1 MTSSA
6 GEDGK
11 SSLQSQSP
19 DESGDADTVEM
30 AEHGDP
36 VSKVGGTA
44 QSGNGQIKS
53 ASNSKDPTRPRRK
66 KARRACFACQRA
78 HLTCGD
84 ERPCQRCIKR
94 GLQDACHDG
103 VRKKAKYLH
112 DAPTE
117 ALMPGM
123 GLRGAVGNQMHY
135 LASLGGGQQLSPD
148 AGFQAQSANDV
159 YGQQQPITT
168 AFASYPTS
176 GPHTQMGPPLTDGMM
191 APQPYSNQQS
201 PITPQFGQGPAHQP
215 SSMQSM
221 ASALQSNPQP
231 NPSMMPTSYGGN
243 VFDVTDPMQYNFDPS
258 SFNFGNHYGALEFG
272 MLGHMSSGAAETPPT
287 ESSTAPMSQQNSTSY
302 TTPGTISSAGFVGS
316 PSNAQSYFYPQDQG
330 LAEWQNSTPSALKY
344 EQGGHSQ
351 DAASIG
357 TIKYEP
363 PHAYP
368 IGAGSSNFTSPSDT
382 SSSQGMVTGY
392 DDSPSAPNPITYQA
406 TNPRHNMQDR
416 AAQQRPQPSR
426 MTTPNQPAPVLS
438 VHRARDS
445 SSVYESVK
453 QPYPYTTGFHVLT
466 AFLQR
471 RFSPQ
476 KTLRIAKALASIR
489 PSFISCTNTLNRDD
503 LIFMEKCFQRT
514 LMEYEEFINAYGT
527 PTLVCRRT
535 GEIAAVGTEFTYLT
549 GWKKDVL
556 LGKEPNLNI
565 NTGGDS
571 GQSST
576 VASSRG
582 GFNTPRKLGAPKP
595 DYDGSRPQPVF
606 LAELLDDDSTI
617 AFYEDFARLAF
628 GDSRGSVTTRGKLL
642 KYRTNPDMDA
652 EVGSRLKHK
661 RPANH
666 NGKHHTTSGSRVN
679 QLGEESGKVE
689 CTYCWTVKRDVFDIP
704 MLIVM
709 NPSLTL
715 LVVSS
720 MYMMPDDSGRCIYG
734 TAS

>member
-1 MTSSA
+1 MCSA
-6 GEDGK
+6 
-11 SSLQSQSP
+11 
-19 DESGDADTVEM
+19 
-30 AEHGDP
+30 
-36 VSKVGGTA
+36 
-44 QSGNGQIKS
+44 
-53 ASNSKDPTRPRRK
+53 
-66 KARRACFACQRA
+66 
-78 HLTCGD
+78 GD

-94 GLQDACHDG
+94 GLQEACHDG

-112 DAPTE
+112 DAPAD

-123 GLRGAVGNQMHY
+123 GLRSAVGNQMHY

-148 AGFQAQSANDV
+148 ASFQGPSTNDV
-159 YGQQQPITT
+159 YAQQQPMPT
-168 AFASYPTS
+168 AFASYPMS

-191 APQPYSNQQS
+191 GPQAYSNQQS
-201 PITPQFGQGPAHQP
+201 PITPHFVQGPGPHP
-215 SSMQSM
+215 SPMRGM
-221 ASALQSNPQP
+221 TTALQSNPQP
-231 NPSMMPTSYGGN
+231 NPSMMQTSFGGN
-243 VFDVTDPMQYNFDPS
+243 VFDVNDPMQYNFDPS

-302 TTPGTISSAGFVGS
+302 TTPGTISSAGFGGS

-330 LAEWQNSTPSALKY
+330 LAEWQNNTQSGLKPTQY
-344 EQGGHSQ
+344 DQGSRNP
-351 DAASIG
+351 DAASIA
-357 TIKYEP
+357 TIKHEA
-363 PHAYP
+363 PHAYS

-382 SSSQGMVTGY
+382 SSSQGMVTGF
-392 DDSPSAPNPITYQA
+392 DDSPSASNPNLYQA

-416 AAQQRPQPSR
+416 AAQQRPQPVKL
-426 MTTPNQPAPVLS
+426 TTPTHPTPAMS
-438 VHRARDS
+438 VHRARDP

-453 QPYPYTTGFHVLT
+453 QPYPYTDGFHVLT

-489 PSFISCTNTLNRDD
+489 PSFISCTKTLNRDD

-514 LMEYEEFINAYGT
+514 LMEYEDFINAYGT

-535 GEIAAVGTEFTYLT
+535 GEIAAVGKEFTYLT
-549 GWKKDVL
+549 GWKKEVL
-556 LGKEPNLNI
+556 LGKEPNLNT

-571 GQSST
+571 AQSST
-576 VASSRG
+576 TGLSRG
-582 GFNTPRKLGAPKP
+582 GYNTPRKPEAPKP
-595 DYDGSRPQPVF
+595 EYDGSRPQPVF

-642 KYRTNPDMDA
+642 KYRPNADMDT

-661 RPANH
+661 RQLTR
-666 NGKHHTTSGSRVN
+666 NGKPSASGDSGVN
-679 QLGEESGKVE
+679 QLGEEDGKVE

-709 NPSLTL
+709 NVSCPNPWCGVH
-715 LVVSS
+715 LVVVRSCPALTDVIGSS
-720 MYMMPDDSGRCIYG
+720 SRVFD
-734 TAS
+734 A

>member
-1 MTSSA
+1 MTEDA

-11 SSLQSQSP
+11 SSRQSQSP
-19 DESGDADTVEM
+19 DGSGDPDVAEM

-36 VSKVGGTA
+36 ISKAARHA
-44 QSGNGQIKS
+44 QSGNAHPKS
-53 ASNSKDPTRPRRK
+53 ASNSKDPMRPRRK

-112 DAPTE
+112 DAPTD

-123 GLRGAVGNQMHY
+123 GLGGAVGKPMHY
-135 LASLGGGQQLSPD
+135 IPNLGGGQQLSPD
-148 AGFQAQSANDV
+148 TGYHSQSANDV
-159 YGQQQPITT
+159 YVQQQSMPTS
-168 AFASYPTS
+168 FATYPTS
-176 GPHTQMGPPLTDGMM
+176 GVSSQMGPPLTDNIMGHQ
-191 APQPYSNQQS
+191 AYNNQQS
-201 PITPQFGQGPAHQP
+201 PIASHFGQGASHQP
-215 SSMQSM
+215 SPMQSM
-221 ASALQSNPQP
+221 ASALQSTAQP
-231 NPSMMPTSYGGN
+231 NPNMMQASFGDN
-243 VFDVTDPMQYNFDPS
+243 VFDMSDPMQYNFDPS

-287 ESSTAPMSQQNSTSY
+287 ESSAAQMSQTNSASY

-316 PSNAQSYFYPQDQG
+316 PTNAQSYFYPQDQG
-330 LAEWQNSTPSALKY
+330 LADWQNSTQSGVKPTPFD
-344 EQGGHSQ
+344 QGARDQG
-351 DAASIG
+351 AASSIG
-357 TIKYEP
+357 TMKHDA
-363 PHAYP
+363 PHAYS
-368 IGAGSSNFTSPSDT
+368 IGATSSNFTSPSDT
-382 SSSQGMVTGY
+382 SSTQGMVTTAF
-392 DDSPSAPNPITYQA
+392 DESPSATYQA
-406 TNPRHNMQDR
+406 TNPRHSMQDR

-426 MTTPNQPAPVLS
+426 MTTPSQAAPVLS
-438 VHRARDS
+438 VHRARDP
-445 SSVYESVK
+445 SSVYENVK
-453 QPYPYTTGFHVLT
+453 QPYSYTTGFHILT

-489 PSFISCTNTLNRDD
+489 PSFISCTKTLNRDD
-503 LIFMEKCFQRT
+503 LIFMEKCLQRT
-514 LMEYEEFINAYGT
+514 LLEYEDFINAYGT

-535 GEIAAVGTEFTYLT
+535 GEVVAVGKEFTYLT
-549 GWKKDVL
+549 GWRKDVL

-565 NTGGDS
+565 NVGGDS
-571 GQSST
+571 SQSST
-576 VASSRG
+576 AGSSRG
-582 GFNTPRKLGAPKP
+582 GHNTPRKPEPSKP

-642 KYRTNPDMDA
+642 KYRTNTDVGTD
-652 EVGSRLKHK
+652 VGSHLKHK
-661 RPANH
+661 RQVTRQ
-666 NGKHHTTSGSRVN
+666 GKHIFTDNSGVN
-679 QLGEESGKVE
+679 RIGEEDGKVE

-709 NPSLTL
+709 NFLP
-715 LVVSS
+715 
-720 MYMMPDDSGRCIYG
+720 CI
-734 TAS
+734 

>member
-1 MTSSA
+1 MISDA

-19 DESGDADTVEM
+19 DESGDADTAEM
-30 AEHGDP
+30 AEHGDT
-36 VSKVGGTA
+36 VSKVGGNA
-44 QSGNGQIKS
+44 PSGNGQTKS
-53 ASNSKDPTRPRRK
+53 AANSKDPTRPRRK

-148 AGFQAQSANDV
+148 AGFQGQTANDV
-159 YGQQQPITT
+159 YVQQQPMTA
-168 AFASYPTS
+168 AFASYPT
-176 GPHTQMGPPLTDGMM
+176 GGQHTQMGPPLTDSMM
-191 APQPYSNQQS
+191 APQSYSNQQS

-215 SSMQSM
+215 SPMQSM

-231 NPSMMPTSYGGN
+231 NPSMMQTSYGGN

-316 PSNAQSYFYPQDQG
+316 PTNAQSYFYPQDQG
-330 LAEWQNSTPSALKY
+330 LAEWPNSTQSALKATQY
-344 EQGGHSQ
+344 EQSGRGQ

-368 IGAGSSNFTSPSDT
+368 IGAGSSSFTSPSDT

-392 DDSPSAPNPITYQA
+392 DDSPSASNPITYQA
-406 TNPRHNMQDR
+406 TNPRPNMQDR
-416 AAQQRPQPSR
+416 AAQQRPQQSR
-426 MTTPNQPAPVLS
+426 MITPNQPAPGLS

-453 QPYPYTTGFHVLT
+453 QPYPYTNGFHVLT
-466 AFLQR
+466 AFLQQ

-489 PSFISCTNTLNRDD
+489 PSFISCTKTLNRDD

-514 LMEYEEFINAYGT
+514 LMEYEDFINAYGT

-549 GWKKDVL
+549 GWKKEVL

-576 VASSRG
+576 GGSSRG
-582 GFNTPRKLGAPKP
+582 GHNTPRKPGAPRA
-595 DYDGSRPQPVF
+595 DHDSSRPQPVF

-642 KYRTNPDMDA
+642 KYKPNPDMDT

-661 RPANH
+661 RQSNQ
-666 NGKHHTTSGSRVN
+666 NGKPHAASGSGVN

-709 NPSLTL
+709 NFLP
-715 LVVSS
+715 
-720 MYMMPDDSGRCIYG
+720 CI
-734 TAS
+734 